1 MELKFERKLNFQ
13 MNAIQAAVNIFESQ
27 KIVQKSFVVI
37 PENGIIP
44 NKLDLTQKQILANV
58 NKIQSSNNIELIAQ
72 LDGMNF
78 SIEMETGTGKT
89 YVYLRTILE
98 LYQNYRFKKFIV
110 IVPSVAIREGVLKNL
125 KVTEKH
131 FKAIYENTPYNY
143 YEYDSKR
150 INLIRQFA
158 RSNNIEIM
166 IMTIDSFNKD
176 NNIMNQQRDNLHGEK
191 PIGLVNKTH
200 PILILDEPQ
209 NMESDIAKESIT
221 NLNPLCALRYS
232 ATHKNHYNLIYRLTP
247 VAAYQKNLVKKIEVM
262 SVMKEGDFNDAF
274 IRCVEIKAEKKGLKA
289 RLLVHKKLSTGYK
302 TTEIVARCK
311 DDLSKKTQNPEYTN
325 FIISE
330 IDARHNFVR
339 FTNGFRIRLG
349 EEQEW
354 DRKKIMKTQI
364 EKTVQEHFE
373 KSLTLK
379 PLGIKPLSLFFID
392 RVDNYLTE
400 DGFIKECFEQCF
412 EKLKNKYEDFKK
424 LNVKNVHS
432 GYFSKLKTEKAMQQD
447 KDAFDLIMKNKERL
461 LSFDEPVQFIFSHSA
476 LREGWDNPNVF
487 NICTLNQTVSGIK
500 KRQEIGRGMRL
511 PVNQEGDRIYGD
523 QNILTVIANEDYA
536 SYAAKLQTEYEE
548 EYGAGSSPDIYDR
561 KKRTTVKL
569 KKGFEL
575 NPEFKKLWI
584 KVSKKTKYSVKIDTG
599 KLIELCVP
607 EIESNIS
614 VDSIDINI
622 TAASL
627 TPSENNSRYEIKTD
641 IQRTETSQINHT
653 FPVPNIIDQLSN
665 ETQLTRSTIVQI
677 LTKINNLEKIFQNPQ
692 SFILSMSSIVKEKLE
707 DFLINGLKYLEVN
720 DWFRME
726 LFKNILAYENAVVPV
741 NNSIYDGIIWDSNNE
756 RKFVKKLDEMA
767 NVRLFIKLPSWFV
780 ISTPIGEYNP
790 DWAVVM
796 DDVDLRGNL
805 RQKLY
810 FIAETKTTLNLEEL
824 RPEEKKKIL
833 CAEKHFKEI
842 NAKYGVVRNP
852 DELLSAFS

>member
-1 MELKFERKLNFQ
+1 M
-13 MNAIQAAVNIFESQ
+13 
-27 KIVQKSFVVI
+27 
-37 PENGIIP
+37 
-44 NKLDLTQKQILANV
+44 
-58 NKIQSSNNIELIAQ
+58 
-72 LDGMNF
+72 
-78 SIEMETGTGKT
+78 
-89 YVYLRTILE
+89 
-98 LYQNYRFKKFIV
+98 
-110 IVPSVAIREGVLKNL
+110 
-125 KVTEKH
+125 
-131 FKAIYENTPYNY
+131 
-143 YEYDSKR
+143 
-150 INLIRQFA
+150 
-158 RSNNIEIM
+158 
-166 IMTIDSFNKD
+166 
-176 NNIMNQQRDNLHGEK
+176 
-191 PIGLVNKTH
+191 
-200 PILILDEPQ
+200 
-209 NMESDIAKESIT
+209 
-221 NLNPLCALRYS
+221 
-232 ATHKNHYNLIYRLTP
+232 
-247 VAAYQKNLVKKIEVM
+247 
-262 SVMKEGDFNDAF
+262 
-274 IRCVEIKAEKKGLKA
+274 
-289 RLLVHKKLSTGYK
+289 
-302 TTEIVARCK
+302 
-311 DDLSKKTQNPEYTN
+311 DLSKNALSNALRNSKINT
-325 FIISE
+325 
-330 IDARHNFVR
+330 
-339 FTNGFRIRLG
+339 RIL
-349 EEQEW
+349 
-354 DRKKIMKTQI
+354 
-364 EKTVQEHFE
+364 
-373 KSLTLK
+373 KSLTSK
-379 PLGIKPLSLFFID
+379 MFI
-392 RVDNYLTE
+392 RA
-400 DGFIKECFEQCF
+400 ISQ
-412 EKLKNKYEDFKK
+412 
-424 LNVKNVHS
+424 
-432 GYFSKLKTEKAMQQD
+432 KLKTEKAMQQD

-627 TPSENNSRYEIKTD
+627 TPSENNSRYKIKTD

-665 ETQLTRSTIVQI
+665 ETQLTRSTIVKI